1 MSKSVNSGRIGVW
14 LVGAYGDI
22 STTVFVGALAVI
34 NGNISTTGLTTF
46 QPPFTQLPLADL
58 GQLVFGGC
66 DIRTLSTTAAAE
78 RTYHTSRSFS
88 YEVLQSTKSQLAAI
102 DSDIWVHECLA
113 WNPTDARPGDDS
125 PHLREIIGMI
135 GKELRAFRDRHQL
148 NEVIVVNLASAEPRG
163 VQHADRDT
171 ADGFA
176 RLVDGNRKD
185 VVTPTMLQAY
195 AAFQEGC
202 AYVNF
207 SPGEGADVRGLIEF
221 AAQKGALYHGN
232 DGKTGET
239 LVKTALAPMFAYR
252 NLHVMSWE
260 GFNLLG
266 NDDGRSLSNA
276 SNRESKVANKTLVL
290 NNILGYPVHSEV
302 SINYVP
308 SLNDWKTAWDFIHFR
323 GFLDVP
329 MSLQFVWQGCD
340 SILAAPLVLDLV
352 RLTAFSA
359 RNKETGPM
367 RHLAC
372 FFKNPIAVQEQ
383 NLSYQFQMLLQYVE
397 RHVNSARTSADVH
410 ENRL

>member
-1 MSKSVNSGRIGVW
+1 MTKRVNSERIGVW

-34 NGNISTTGLTTF
+34 NENTSTTGLTTF

-66 DIRTLSTTAAAE
+66 DIRKLSTTAAAE
-78 RTYHTSRSFS
+78 RTYHASRSFS
-88 YEVLQSTKSQLAAI
+88 HEVLQSTKAQLSAI
-102 DSDIWVHECLA
+102 DSDIWVNECLA
-113 WNPTDARPGDDS
+113 WNPADAGSGADTPR
-125 PHLREIIGMI
+125 LREITEMI
-135 GKELRAFRDRHQL
+135 RNELRAFRDRHQL
-148 NEVIVVNLASAEPRG
+148 NEIIVVNLASAEPRG
-163 VQHADRDT
+163 VHHADRDT
-171 ADGFA
+171 AEGFV
-176 RLVDGNRKD
+176 RLIDSNRKD
-185 VVTPTMLQAY
+185 VITPTMLQAY
-195 AAFQEGC
+195 AAFQEDC
-202 AYVNF
+202 AYINF
-207 SPGEGADVRGLIEF
+207 SPGEGADVRGLSEI
-221 AAQKGALYHGN
+221 AAQTGALYHGN

-276 SNRESKVANKTLVL
+276 ANRESKVANKTLVL
-290 NNILGYPVHSEV
+290 NSILGYPVHSEV

-359 RNKETGPM
+359 RNNETGPM

-372 FFKNPIAVQEQ
+372 FFKNPIGVKEQ
-383 NLSYQFQMLLQYVE
+383 NLSYQFQMLIQYVD
-397 RHVNSARTSADVH
+397 RHVNLARSRSDMH
-410 ENRL
+410 ETCL